1 MSIRIATVP
10 SANIFRGYQSVAV
23 IAPSTRSS
31 WRRLLDTLMTA
42 LSASSV

>member
-1 MSIRIATVP
+1 MSIHIANVP
-10 SANIFRGYQSVAV
+10 SVNIFRGYQSVPS

-42 LSASSV
+42 LSASAV